1 MIAFLRACLGVCL
14 LLASATAF
22 AAADYAR
29 EKRWADQITPSIVV
43 GDPVYLTQQNG
54 HKFLGIYTEADNK
67 RMGVVVVHGIGVNP
81 DWGMIGTL
89 RQRLPDLGYATLS
102 IQMPVLAAEAR
113 AEAYT
118 ETFPEAEERLQL
130 AVAWLADKGYE
141 RIAIVSHSMGS
152 RMTYAYMKRNP
163 VEVDAWAA
171 LGMSATPDGYPP
183 PLTYSGIQVP
193 VLDLYGSNDLPQVLS
208 GAALRRASLTTNTA
222 AKQIVIAN
230 SNHFFADH
238 EAEMIKAVKDFLDS
252 VK

>member
-1 MIAFLRACLGVCL
+1 MALLRSCLSVCL
-14 LLASATAF
+14 LLAASAAF

-54 HKFLGIYTEADNK
+54 HKFLGIYAEADNK

-89 RQRLPDLGYATLS
+89 RQGLPDQGYATLS
-102 IQMPVLAAEAR
+102 IQMPVLAADAR
-113 AEAYT
+113 ADAYA
-118 ETFPEAEERLQL
+118 ETFPEAVERLQL
-130 AVAWLADKGYE
+130 AVAWLADKGYK
-141 RIAIVSHSMGS
+141 RIALVSHSMGS
-152 RMTYAYMKRNP
+152 RMAYAYMKRNP
-163 VEVDAWAA
+163 VEVDAWVA

-183 PLTYSGIQVP
+183 ALTYSGIRVP
-193 VLDLYGSNDLPQVLS
+193 VLDLYGSADLPPVLA
-208 GAALRRASLTTNTA
+208 GAALRRASLAANAA
-222 AKQIVIAN
+222 AKQIVIPQ

-238 EAEMIKAVKDFLDS
+238 ETEMIKAVKDFLDS